1 MGTPRHSKQSR
12 SIIQPSQICATGSD
26 YSSDCQEVPANV
38 SDQRKQLHFQKN
50 TTNSSSMSHKFM
62 RKSLIGRQQPLTLI
76 DTSRCATADS
86 DDFENSESISK
97 LSYNSILAISNN
109 NLCDDEKLSLSQIG
123 PPSYMSSNASN
134 NELLC
139 SSTNNYCTLPRRPK
153 STVCSFHTIIFEK
166 GPGKKSLGFTIVGGR
181 DSPRGALGIFIKSI
195 LATGQAID
203 DGRLQ
208 AGDEILAVNGH
219 VCHDLS
225 HEEAVKLFKGVKHGE
240 VSLNICRRHK
250 QNNSKSRSNL
260 I

>member
-1 MGTPRHSKQSR
+1 
-12 SIIQPSQICATGSD
+12 
-26 YSSDCQEVPANV
+26 
-38 SDQRKQLHFQKN
+38 
-50 TTNSSSMSHKFM
+50 M
-62 RKSLIGRQQPLTLI
+62 RKSLIGRHQPLKPI
-76 DTSRCATADS
+76 DTSGCATVDS
-86 DDFENSESISK
+86 DDLDNSRSTSNV
-97 LSYNSILAISNN
+97 SYSSVLTRSNN
-109 NLCDDEKLSLSQIG
+109 NLCDDEKLSLSQTGLTYVSGNTPI
-123 PPSYMSSNASN
+123 
-134 NELLC
+134 NEPLS

-195 LATGQAID
+195 LATGQAAD

-208 AGDEILAVNGH
+208 AGDEILAVNGN

-250 QNNSKSRSNL
+250 QNNSKSRMNL